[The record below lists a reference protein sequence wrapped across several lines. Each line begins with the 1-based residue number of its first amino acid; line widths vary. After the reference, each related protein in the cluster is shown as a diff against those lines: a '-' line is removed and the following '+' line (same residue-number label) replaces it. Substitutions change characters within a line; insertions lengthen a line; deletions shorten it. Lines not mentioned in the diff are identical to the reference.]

1 MEYGYPSKTT
11 EMYLGYVKEMSMEYG
26 YGYCNILFECG
37 IRIFLSTE
45 KYLGYG
51 TNGYGTNRWL
61 AISFTNAEYGYSSQS
76 RSILD
81 MEQMDMEQIVG
92 SQYPSR
98 TQNTDIPVNRE
109 VSWIW
114 NKWIW
119 NKSLARNIREYG
131 YP

>member
-92 SQYPSR
+92 SQYSR
-98 TQNTDIPVNRE
+98 IWISLMTQTYLDMEQI
-109 VSWIW
+109 
-114 NKWIW
+114 
-119 NKSLARNIREYG
+119 LG
-131 YP
+131 L